1 MAVEAQVP
9 AGAKAGVIAPIDVKL
24 PAGPTGLDP
33 SQTNFFQTL
42 NIPTKIVKGTIELTT
57 EQTVCQKDKKI
68 TASQAVP
75 MLHHCM
81 VYIGL
86 LYEQSGSF
94 LAEPSWTPL
103 WNP

>member
-42 NIPTKIVKGTIELTT
+42 NIPTKIVKGSIELTT
-57 EQTVCQKDKKI
+57 EQLVCKAGVKI
-68 TASQAVP
+68 TASQAVCRP
-75 MLHHCM
+75 
-81 VYIGL
+81 
-86 LYEQSGSF
+86 
-94 LAEPSWTPL
+94 
-103 WNP
+103 

>member
-1 MAVEAQVP
+1 MP

-57 EQTVCQKDKKI
+57 EQTVCQAGKKI

-75 MLHHCM
+75 MFCHCM
-81 VYIGL
+81 VYYTSNSDRSLLSRLGL
-86 LYEQSGSF
+86 R
-94 LAEPSWTPL
+94 
-103 WNP
+103 

>member
-1 MAVEAQVP
+1 M
-9 AGAKAGVIAPIDVKL
+9 IAPIDVKL
-24 PAGPTGLDP
+24 PAGATGLDP

-75 MLHHCM
+75 MLHHCK

-103 WNP
+103 